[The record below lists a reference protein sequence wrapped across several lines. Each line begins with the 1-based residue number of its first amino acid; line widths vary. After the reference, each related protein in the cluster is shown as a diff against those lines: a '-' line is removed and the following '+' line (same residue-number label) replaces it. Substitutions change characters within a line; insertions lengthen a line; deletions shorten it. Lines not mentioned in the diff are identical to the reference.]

1 MASKC
6 WCQCVCVYFN
16 CIGDLYCNHWL
27 NQAERMVKVA
37 AANIASPA
45 PSARR
50 IWCPHPVA
58 EVRHM
63 PLAVKHSVWPL
74 SCSKGQD
81 LSVGIFCAGVV
92 KSHRGDVPMPSIER
106 ESMGAEFC
114 TGGATT
120 RLVAAWA
127 RIVILEAAERVVPR
141 VEVASDV
148 NPQGYVLPI
157 KTYRRITTCR

>member
-1 MASKC
+1 MIE
-6 WCQCVCVYFN
+6 
-16 CIGDLYCNHWL
+16 IG
-27 NQAERMVKVA
+27 A
-37 AANIASPA
+37 ADIPSLAPA
-45 PSARR
+45 ADRV
-50 IWCPHPVA
+50 WCPHDIA
-58 EVRHM
+58 QVRHV
-63 PLAVKHSVWPL
+63 PLGVKHHVWPL
-74 SCSKGQD
+74 SCSEAQ
-81 LSVGIFCAGVV
+81 SFSAGIFCDGVV
-92 KSHRGDVPMPSIER
+92 KSHCRDVPMPSIER

-157 KTYRRITTCR
+157 LQQNQHRVRYAVRKQQSI

>member
-1 MASKC
+1 
-6 WCQCVCVYFN
+6 
-16 CIGDLYCNHWL
+16 
-27 NQAERMVKVA
+27 
-37 AANIASPA
+37 
-45 PSARR
+45 
-50 IWCPHPVA
+50 
-58 EVRHM
+58 
-63 PLAVKHSVWPL
+63 
-74 SCSKGQD
+74 
-81 LSVGIFCAGVV
+81 
-92 KSHRGDVPMPSIER
+92 MPSIER

-157 KTYRRITTCR
+157 VRFAYSLAISGWPWRPSLLSHLLY